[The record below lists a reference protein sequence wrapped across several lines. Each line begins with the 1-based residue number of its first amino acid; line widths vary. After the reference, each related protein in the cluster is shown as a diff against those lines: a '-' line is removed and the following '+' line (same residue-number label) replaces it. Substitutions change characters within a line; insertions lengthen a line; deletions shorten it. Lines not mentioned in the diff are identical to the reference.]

1 MIRLSRI
8 IKDSREA
15 RAKLNSIQAQT
26 EYFIV
31 EGNQSTFIRDQANS
45 SITNCLYVEQ
55 YLRSSV
61 SNACKCL
68 DGFDASK
75 MEPIDYISS
84 SDVKNKFV
92 DICLGKKVVASINL
106 TTGEIISI
114 NTPKQEIKAKDN
126 SPTVKKVSD
135 NNRIINTLII
145 SQFREE

>member
-45 SITNCLYVEQ
+45 SINNCLYVEQ

-61 SNACKCL
+61 SSACKCL

-84 SDVKNKFV
+84 SDVK
-92 DICLGKKVVASINL
+92 
-106 TTGEIISI
+106 ISLS
-114 NTPKQEIKAKDN
+114 TY
-126 SPTVKKVSD
+126 V
-135 NNRIINTLII
+135 
-145 SQFREE
+145 

>member
-15 RAKLNSIQAQT
+15 RAKLNAIQSQT
-26 EYFIV
+26 DYFIV
-31 EGNQSTFIRDQANS
+31 TGNGSDLIKNRVNDSMMNS
-45 SITNCLYVEQ
+45 LYVEQ

-61 SNACKCL
+61 SEACKYL

-92 DICLGKKVVASINL
+92 DICLGKKIVATINL
-106 TTGEIISI
+106 TTGKIESI
-114 NTPKQEIKAKDN
+114 NTPEYKTKAENKC
-126 SPTVKKVSD
+126 PTEKS
-135 NNRIINTLII
+135 
-145 SQFREE
+145 

>member
-1 MIRLSRI
+1 M
-8 IKDSREA
+8 
-15 RAKLNSIQAQT
+15 
-26 EYFIV
+26 
-31 EGNQSTFIRDQANS
+31 
-45 SITNCLYVEQ
+45 
-55 YLRSSV
+55 SV

-114 NTPKQEIKAKDN
+114 NTPKQGLTAKDN
-126 SPTVKKVSD
+126 SPTVKS
-135 NNRIINTLII
+135 
-145 SQFREE
+145 

>member
-1 MIRLSRI
+1 MDNRIILHQMIRLSRI

-15 RAKLNSIQAQT
+15 RAKLSSIQSQT

-31 EGNQSTFIRDQANS
+31 TGDESDLIKNKAND
-45 SITNCLYVEQ
+45 SIMNCLYVEQ

-68 DGFDASK
+68 DGFDASR

-92 DICLGKKVVASINL
+92 DICLGKKVVATINL
-106 TTGEIISI
+106 TTGKIESI
-114 NTPKQEIKAKDN
+114 NTPEYKTKVEEKR
-126 SPTVKKVSD
+126 PTGKS
-135 NNRIINTLII
+135 
-145 SQFREE
+145 

>member
-68 DGFDASK
+68 DGFNASI

-84 SDVKNKFV
+84 SDVRNKFV
-92 DICLGKKVVASINL
+92 DICKGKKVVATINL
-106 TTGEIISI
+106 TTGEITMLEPEHE
-114 NTPKQEIKAKDN
+114 NMAEDKRPVEN
-126 SPTVKKVSD
+126 S
-135 NNRIINTLII
+135 
-145 SQFREE
+145 

>member
-1 MIRLSRI
+1 MDNRIILHQMIRLSRI

-15 RAKLNSIQAQT
+15 RAKLSSIQSQT

-31 EGNQSTFIRDQANS
+31 TGDESDLIKNKAND
-45 SITNCLYVEQ
+45 SIMNCLYVEQ

-68 DGFDASK
+68 DGFDASR

-92 DICLGKKVVASINL
+92 DICLGKKVVATINL
-106 TTGEIISI
+106 TTGKIESI
-114 NTPKQEIKAKDN
+114 NTPEYKTKVEEKC
-126 SPTVKKVSD
+126 PTGKS
-135 NNRIINTLII
+135 
-145 SQFREE
+145 

>member
-15 RAKLNSIQAQT
+15 RAKLSSIQSQT

-45 SITNCLYVEQ
+45 SINNCLYVEQ

-61 SNACKCL
+61 SSACKCL

-92 DICLGKKVVASINL
+92 DICLGKKVVATINL

-126 SPTVKKVSD
+126 SPTVK
-135 NNRIINTLII
+135 
-145 SQFREE
+145 SQ

>member
-68 DGFDASK
+68 DGFNASI
-75 MEPIDYISS
+75 MEPVDYISS

-92 DICLGKKVVASINL
+92 DICKGKKIVATICLS
-106 TTGEIISI
+106 TGKITMLEPEQ
-114 NTPKQEIKAKDN
+114 NEKNQLKRKAQWKIVD
-126 SPTVKKVSD
+126 D
-135 NNRIINTLII
+135 NNHLKNL
-145 SQFREE
+145 

>member
-15 RAKLNSIQAQT
+15 RAKLSSIQSQT

-31 EGNQSTFIRDQANS
+31 EGIRSTFIRDQANS
-45 SITNCLYVEQ
+45 SITNLYVEQ

-126 SPTVKKVSD
+126 SPTVK
-135 NNRIINTLII
+135 
-145 SQFREE
+145 SQ

>member
-1 MIRLSRI
+1 M
-8 IKDSREA
+8 
-15 RAKLNSIQAQT
+15 
-26 EYFIV
+26 
-31 EGNQSTFIRDQANS
+31 
-45 SITNCLYVEQ
+45 
-55 YLRSSV
+55 
-61 SNACKCL
+61 

-126 SPTVKKVSD
+126 SPMVKVSD

-145 SQFREE
+145 SQFERSKTVA